1 LKSTSQVIAFES
13 AKWPTGEPGS
23 SKSDPI
29 LPQSKRGRGLDR
41 VINMLMEAVNR
52 MLVAGDEKEEE
63 NDGESDNENYNDN
76 ENENE
81 NENEEVE
88 DEDEGGDDEYI

>member
-1 LKSTSQVIAFES
+1 MLKSSSQVIAFES

-23 SKSDPI
+23 AKSDPI

-63 NDGESDNENYNDN
+63 NDSENDN

-88 DEDEGGDDEYI
+88 DEDEDEGGDDEYI

>member
-1 LKSTSQVIAFES
+1 MLKSSSQVIAFES

-29 LPQSKRGRGLDR
+29 VPQSKRGRVLDR

-52 MLVAGDEKEEE
+52 MQVAGDEKEEE
-63 NDGESDNENYNDN
+63 NDSENDN
-76 ENENE
+76 ENGNE
-81 NENEEVE
+81 NDHEEVE